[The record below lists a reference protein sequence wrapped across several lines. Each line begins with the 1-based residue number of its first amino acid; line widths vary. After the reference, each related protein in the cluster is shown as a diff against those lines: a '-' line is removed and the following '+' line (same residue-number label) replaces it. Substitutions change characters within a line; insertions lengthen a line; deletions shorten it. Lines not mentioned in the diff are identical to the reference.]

1 MTRRQTMPVDDR
13 RMFEVNGTTYAVR
26 IPKVQDIKEA
36 NELRSRTFNEAL
48 SRGDLLRDQLES
60 ELRKRSLW
68 NDNRE
73 MEYQTLRKEVL
84 DGEYRLEKGGI
95 KLKQAKNVAIDM
107 SEKRAKMVD
116 LLSSRTDL
124 DSNTC
129 EGKADAAR
137 FNFLFASCLVYDEDD
152 TPYFPNKLDDY
163 LENQDDPVA
172 LEGANEYYYLI
183 SGSDSL
189 DSNLPE
195 HIFLKKFKF
204 TDDENRLIDTEG
216 KLIDQEGKHIDE
228 DGLYIKW
235 NKNGT
240 STSVDANG
248 RKVNDEGRFDVK
260 SSPFLDDD
268 GSPIDESKYEEEKPK
283 AEKKRKTKA
292 KKKVKVVAEEKTEAE
307 EVEAEAEEA
316 EVEAEEADVS

>member
-1 MTRRQTMPVDDR
+1 MPVDDR
-13 RMFEVNGTTYAVR
+13 RTFEIDGTTYAVR

-68 NDNRE
+68 NDHRE

-95 KLKQAKNVAIDM
+95 KLKQAKKIAVEMA
-107 SEKRAKMVD
+107 EKRAKMVD

-137 FNFLFASCLVYDEDD
+137 FNFLFSCCLVYDEDD

-172 LEGANEYYYLI
+172 VQGA
-183 SGSDSL
+183 
-189 DSNLPE
+189 
-195 HIFLKKFKF
+195 K
-204 TDDENRLIDTEG
+204 
-216 KLIDQEGKHIDE
+216 
-228 DGLYIKW
+228 
-235 NKNGT
+235 
-240 STSVDANG
+240 
-248 RKVNDEGRFDVK
+248 
-260 SSPFLDDD
+260 
-268 GSPIDESKYEEEKPK
+268 
-283 AEKKRKTKA
+283 
-292 KKKVKVVAEEKTEAE
+292 
-307 EVEAEAEEA
+307 
-316 EVEAEEADVS
+316 

>member
-1 MTRRQTMPVDDR
+1 MPVDDR
-13 RMFEVNGTTYAVR
+13 RTFEVEDTTYAVR

-68 NDNRE
+68 NDDRE

-95 KLKQAKNVAIDM
+95 KLSQAKRVAM
-107 SEKRAKMVD
+107 EMAEKREKMVT

-137 FNFLFASCLVYDEDD
+137 FNFLFSCCLVYDEDD

-172 LEGANEYYYLI
+172 VRGATEYYYLI
-183 SGSDSL
+183 SGADTL
-189 DSNLPE
+189 DSTLPE
-195 HIFLKKFKF
+195 NMFLKKFKF
-204 TDDENRLIDTEG
+204 VDEQSRLIDKEG
-216 KLIDQEGKHIDE
+216 RLIDNDGNHIDE
-228 DGLYIKW
+228 NGYFVKW
-235 NKNGT
+235 DKAGNAVQ
-240 STSVDANG
+240 VDANG
-248 RKVNDEGRFDVK
+248 RKVNEEGKFKVK
-260 SSPFLDDD
+260 PSPFLDDD
-268 GSPIDESKYEEEKPK
+268 GKPIDLADFEEEEPKPK
-283 AEKKRKTKA
+283 RKKRAT
-292 KKKVKVVAEEKTEAE
+292 KKKVEAVVEEEVETED
-307 EVEAEAEEA
+307 VEAEAEAEA
-316 EVEAEEADVS
+316 ETEEVEAS

>member
-1 MTRRQTMPVDDR
+1 MPVEDR
-13 RMFEVNGTTYAVR
+13 RTFEVEGTTYAVR
-26 IPKVQDIKEA
+26 IPKVQEIKEA

-95 KLKQAKNVAIDM
+95 KLNQAKALAIEM
-107 SEKRAKMVD
+107 SQNRAKMVD

-163 LENQDDPVA
+163 LENQDDAVA

-183 SGSDSL
+183 SGSDST
-189 DSNLPE
+189 DSSLPE
-195 HIFLKKFKF
+195 HMFLKKFKF
-204 TDDENRLIDTEG
+204 TDDQNRLIDEDG
-216 KLIDQEGKHIDE
+216 RLIDEEGKHVDE
-228 DGLYIKW
+228 NGFYIKW

-260 SSPFLDDD
+260 PSPFLDDS
-268 GSPIDESKYEEEKPK
+268 GKPIDESKYEEEKPK
-283 AEKKRKTKA
+283 AKKKKTKP
-292 KKKVKVVAEEKTEAE
+292 KKTTEVVAEEETETIAEETETETE
-307 EVEAEAEEA
+307 EVEAT
-316 EVEAEEADVS
+316 DVS

>member
-1 MTRRQTMPVDDR
+1 MPVDDR
-13 RMFEVNGTTYAVR
+13 RTFEVNETTYAVR

-68 NDNRE
+68 NDDRE

-95 KLKQAKNVAIDM
+95 KLTHAKQVALEM
-107 SEKRAKMVD
+107 SEKRDKMVT

-137 FNFLFASCLVYDEDD
+137 FNFLFSCCLVYDEDD

-172 LEGANEYYYLI
+172 VQGATEYYYLI
-183 SGSDSL
+183 SGAATL
-189 DSNLPE
+189 DQSLPE
-195 HIFLKKFKF
+195 NIFLKKFKF
-204 TDDENRLIDTEG
+204 VDEQSRLIDKEG
-216 KLIDQEGKHIDE
+216 RLIDE
-228 DGLYIKW
+228 DGNHIDENGYFVKW
-235 NKNGT
+235 DKKGDAIQ
-240 STSVDANG
+240 VDANG

-260 SSPFLDDD
+260 TSPFLDDD
-268 GSPIDESKYEEEKPK
+268 GNPIEIAEDEEKTKPK
-283 AEKKRKTKA
+283 AKKRKKT
-292 KKKVKVVAEEKTEAE
+292 KKKIEVVSDEAETEETEATADAEEAEAEAEVE
-307 EVEAEAEEA
+307 EVEA
-316 EVEAEEADVS
+316 S